1 MKLFYKI
8 SIIVFNLCL
17 LFSAIIIPALSMAS
31 SKNYYYSQ
39 FEKNGIY
46 EKDGKRQTIYF
57 VGGEYRN
64 KAEFS
69 DEQLNEIVDHIVDF
83 LFGDTDSFELSL
95 DGVIINGVETDNVR
109 IFGDAAVKH
118 MVDVKVLMRTALIG
132 AILGCIICSALLI
145 LFIIKRKEVAP
156 YILKYTLIF
165 YVILFSLIALFCIW
179 TLIGS
184 SGYGFL
190 DTMWTNAHHL
200 LFPFQPEK
208 FEGSFFND
216 TLTEILTLELFVTAV
231 AVVMI
236 TLILSLAAWFVG
248 VFLIKRSGTAVF
260 SHNRK

>member
-8 SIIVFNLCL
+8 SIVIFNVCL
-17 LFSAIIIPALSMAS
+17 LFSAIIIPALSMAA
-31 SKNYYYSQ
+31 SKDYYYSQ

-46 EKDGKRQTIYF
+46 ETSGKRTKIYF
-57 VGGEYRN
+57 VGGEY
-64 KAEFS
+64 KHTAEFS
-69 DEQLNEIVDHIVDF
+69 DEQLNEIVSHIVDF
-83 LFGDTDSFELSL
+83 LFGDKDSFELTL
-95 DGVIINGVETDNVR
+95 DDVTLNGVPTDDVR
-109 IFGDAAVKH
+109 VFGDAAVKH
-118 MVDVKVLMRTALIG
+118 MVDVKALMQTALWGSIF
-132 AILGCIICSALLI
+132 GCVICLSLLV

-165 YVILFSLIALFCIW
+165 YVALFSLIALFCIW

-184 SGYGFL
+184 SHYGFL

-231 AVVMI
+231 GVVML
-236 TLILSLAAWFVG
+236 TMTLSLAAWFVG
-248 VFLIKRSGTAVF
+248 VFLIKRSGE
-260 SHNRK
+260 SKSKD